1 MVVWQLSSELKYM
14 REWESDPPKMKFLYK
29 DFHKYVRVQENA
41 RTATLQRPGNEK

>member
-29 DFHKYVRVQENA
+29 DFQKYVRVQENA